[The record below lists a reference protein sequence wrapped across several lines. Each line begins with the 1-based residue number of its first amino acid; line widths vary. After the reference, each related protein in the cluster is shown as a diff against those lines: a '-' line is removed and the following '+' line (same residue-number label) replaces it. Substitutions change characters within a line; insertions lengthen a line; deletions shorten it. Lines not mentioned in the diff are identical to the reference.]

1 MSFYNPMIPKCNL
14 HTHTRFCDGKDSPE
28 EVVLAAIAAGME
40 TLGFSGHSGLPFST
54 TWTMNRERI
63 KEYQKEILRL
73 KEVYQ
78 DRLHILLGIEQDL
91 LTGIPD
97 YPYDYVIGSVHCL
110 QADGEYFMVDES
122 AEVLKNAAQKHFG
135 GDFYKLCKAY
145 YEMVAQVVDKTRC
158 DIVGHFD
165 LVTKFN
171 EGGVHFD
178 ENNERYV
185 AAAERAIKKLCAQGM
200 IFEINTGAI
209 SRGHRTVPYPS
220 KRFLEAIRREGG
232 RITYSSD
239 CHDGNY
245 IACAFEE
252 SVALAKECGFEGF
265 MKLTDNGFVFE
276 KFDDE
281 E

>member
-1 MSFYNPMIPKCNL
+1 MKPFSYHN
-14 HTHTRFCDGKDSPE
+14 HTTFCDGKHTVE
-28 EVVLAAIAAGME
+28 EMVQYAIKNGCDVI
-40 TLGFSGHSGLPFST
+40 GFSGHS
-54 TWTMNRERI
+54 REDENDGYSMPMQSLNDYKAEVRRVGEKYKDQI
-63 KEYQKEILRL
+63 K
-73 KEVYQ
+73 VY
-78 DRLHILLGIEQDL
+78 LGIEQEYV
-91 LTGIPD
+91 TSPEPFAEGFD
-97 YPYDYVIGSVHCL
+97 YKIGSVHNVL
-110 QADGEYFMVDES
+110 TKDGVKYQIDHSEARFLEGVREG
-122 AEVLKNAAQKHFG
+122 FG
-135 GDFYKLCKAY
+135 GDVYAY
-145 YEMVAQVVDKTRC
+145 CENYFEYLANVHDRTGCQ
-158 DIVGHFD
+158 IVGHLD

-171 EGGVHFD
+171 EGDVHFD